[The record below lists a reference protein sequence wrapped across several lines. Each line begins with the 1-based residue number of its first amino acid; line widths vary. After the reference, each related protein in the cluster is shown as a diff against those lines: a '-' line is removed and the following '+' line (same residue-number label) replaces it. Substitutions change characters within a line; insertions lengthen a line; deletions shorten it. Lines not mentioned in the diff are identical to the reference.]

1 LHSSFPRYF
10 GQGEARSGARARPL
24 ARNDDPQK
32 CSVRTGPTRRP
43 DSTAYISDIPKQ
55 KSSLISDNQDCY
67 DLPEFGKDGAMLD
80 IKMIE
85 RGLEKTGKSKGGLAA
100 AMGVRPG
107 AVSELFSGI
116 RLIKASEIQPIVDY
130 LELNSVPIMG
140 RVGAGAVIEPEHEQ
154 VPPEGLGEVEL
165 PFPLSEE
172 TIAFEVAGDSML
184 PKYEN
189 GDIIVVFREQ
199 RHPVSNFY
207 GEEAVVRLKTGER
220 YLKTIERGKSATQVN
235 LTSFNAKPINGVKL
249 EWIGEI
255 WVTLPRGQIER
266 LRAKAAARARKAAK
280 AASK

>member
-1 LHSSFPRYF
+1 
-10 GQGEARSGARARPL
+10 
-24 ARNDDPQK
+24 
-32 CSVRTGPTRRP
+32 
-43 DSTAYISDIPKQ
+43 
-55 KSSLISDNQDCY
+55 
-67 DLPEFGKDGAMLD
+67 MLD
-80 IKMIE
+80 IEMIE

-100 AMGVRPG
+100 VMGVRPG
-107 AVSELFSGI
+107 AVSEILAGI
-116 RLIKASEIQPIVDY
+116 RLIKASEIQPIIDY
-130 LELNSVPIMG
+130 LELNAVPIMG
-140 RVGAGAVIEPEHEQ
+140 RVGAGAIIEPEHEQ

-207 GEEAVVRLKTGER
+207 GEEAAVRLKTGER
-220 YLKTIERGKSATQVN
+220 YLKTIERGKSATMVN

-266 LRAKAAARARKAAK
+266 LRAKAAARSRKAAK
-280 AASK
+280 ATPK